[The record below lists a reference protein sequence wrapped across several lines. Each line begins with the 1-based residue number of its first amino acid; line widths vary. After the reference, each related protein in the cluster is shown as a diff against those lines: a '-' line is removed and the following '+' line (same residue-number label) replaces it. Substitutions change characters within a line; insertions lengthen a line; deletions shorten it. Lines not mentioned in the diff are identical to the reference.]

1 MEHVY
6 ADVED
11 VSVGGTADTGDKGR
25 EFVKEADDPAGL
37 VIICY

>member
-11 VSVGGTADTGDKGR
+11 VSVGGAADTGDKGR
-25 EFVKEADDPAGL
+25 EFVEADDPAGL
-37 VIICY
+37 VVVCY